1 MSQDVSPGRQRIKH
15 LSEKLSS
22 MQMGMDEEKNA
33 RQEALDSK
41 IRNLDEKMTR
51 NLVAEDQKLK
61 VRQAGL

>member
-1 MSQDVSPGRQRIKH
+1 
-15 LSEKLSS
+15 
-22 MQMGMDEEKNA
+22 MGMDEEKNA